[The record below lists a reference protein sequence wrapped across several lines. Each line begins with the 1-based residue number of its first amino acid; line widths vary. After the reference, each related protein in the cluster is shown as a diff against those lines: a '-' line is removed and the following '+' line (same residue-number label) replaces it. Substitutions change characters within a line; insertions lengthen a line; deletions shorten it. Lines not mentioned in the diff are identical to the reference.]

1 MISCWGGVGGSCCG
15 VQEGVVRVCCLGFW
29 ECRGRRSLKRKA
41 RPVWPFLSSIVE
53 GRFSLYAFGSVCGRC
68 LSLRGCFRSMLLV
81 LSVAAVHCLWPLFI
95 FEGLLSLHA
104 FGVKSMSG
112 LKLFNIIGLRL

>member
-1 MISCWGGVGGSCCG
+1 
-15 VQEGVVRVCCLGFW
+15 
-29 ECRGRRSLKRKA
+29 
-41 RPVWPFLSSIVE
+41 
-53 GRFSLYAFGSVCGRC
+53 
-68 LSLRGCFRSMLLV
+68 MLLV

-112 LKLFNIIGLRL
+112 LKLFNITGLRL